1 MAKKNNYIY
10 KDIEYDS
17 KEEIEFK
24 IFLEEAQSFNI
35 IQDYIY
41 QPPTYELIPKATY
54 VDNKGKTR
62 TLFRA
67 HNYTADWLIYP
78 TELFDKLNHGLK
90 KNSDGTYLIDIKGMF
105 NKNGGDRIFP
115 IHQKLL
121 YDKYKIIVNKVV
133 PEVFFK
139 QANIAPEGL
148 RWNKNI
154 KKEKTLKKSFIGLNS
169 FEEFLA
175 QSDNNLGKQI
185 NIGFL
190 GK

>member
-1 MAKKNNYIY
+1 MINYGLKDKVVIITGANNPEGIGATTAYLFAKEGAKVVLVY
-10 KDIEYDS
+10 K
-17 KEEIEFK
+17 K
-24 IFLEEAQSFNI
+24 IFRKYDE
-35 IQDYIY
+35 
-41 QPPTYELIPKATY
+41 
-54 VDNKGKTR
+54 
-62 TLFRA
+62 
-67 HNYTADWLIYP
+67 
-78 TELFDKLNHGLK
+78 DK
-90 KNSDGTYLIDIKGMF
+90 I
-105 NKNGGDRIFP
+105 NKNGVDRIFP